1 MKEEVA
7 SDRAIRKVICEVLYI
22 PLRGKNGVSE
32 E

>member
-7 SDRAIRKVICEVLYI
+7 SDRAIRKVIFEVLYI
-22 PLRGKNGVSE
+22 PLRGKNGVTE